1 MKTATWNAA
10 APTLEAVQHTDSNT
24 QELVD
29 WLRANGSHVDVWG
42 DQLWFTD
49 DAGTQR
55 CPLVGDWICLDPNAR
70 RSAWSMSTCCRR
82 CTSADEARRAVR
94 RLRRHHIRC

>member
-55 CPLVGDWICLDPNAR
+55 CPLVGDWICLDPKR
-70 RSAWSMSTCCRR
+70 HTFRLV
-82 CTSADEARRAVR
+82 DEHVLPSLYTRG
-94 RLRRHHIRC
+94 